1 MTDEEMEHFIKEL
14 QPTIRTFAKA
24 YFKGGEQVEDAVQE
38 HALYLWAKRRDI
50 DLLLNARAYAI
61 GMAHILFRTVRRR
74 QEAELRV
81 VADTGGADH
90 DDPDDDGKAPPAL
103 QVPSGSERDALRDL
117 EVRRALA
124 SLPERQR
131 QAVWLVLGEGYSSTA
146 AGFRLGVVRM
156 TVERWV
162 IAARK
167 ALQSKLHGWRVLLW

>member
-1 MTDEEMEHFIKEL
+1 MEHFINEL
-14 QPTIRTFAKA
+14 RPTIRTFARA
-24 YFKGGEQVEDAVQE
+24 YFKGGEQAEDAVQE

-81 VADTGGADH
+81 VADSGL
-90 DDPDDDGKAPPAL
+90 DDDENAPAAL
-103 QVPSGSERDALRDL
+103 QVASGSERDTLRDL

-124 SLPERQR
+124 GLPDTQR
-131 QAVWLVLGEGYSSTA
+131 KAVWLVLGEGYSSTA

-167 ALQSKLHGWRVLLW
+167 VLQDKLKGWRMLFV